1 MSETK
6 GSSTKQLRGFLWLII
21 LGAIVYAIVTNLGVF
36 GNVLRVLLGFG
47 AVVLVHEFGHFIVGK
62 LSGIKVE
69 AFSIFMPP
77 ILIGIKRTEGGVRI
91 RILPEIFP
99 KENDESGEGRL
110 CFTVGGKGTPWD
122 TEYRIG
128 LIPFGG
134 FVKMLGQDDIGAV
147 KKCDDPRSFANKPAL
162 TRVAVITAGVVFN
175 AVSAVLIF
183 MVIFLAG
190 IKLPPAVIGGVEP
203 GSPAAEAG
211 LRPGD
216 EVIEVG
222 GKSKD
227 LDFTDIGLAAALS
240 KADEAVKVKVRR
252 VDGSVKDFA
261 IVPEQMQTVTGK
273 MRLFGVAP
281 ALTLT
286 VANLS
291 DPNDREK
298 LLALTGFSPGDRI
311 TGVNGAE
318 VRTHWEMA
326 RTVEDILEP
335 KVTLSAERAGGSQE
349 TSVIESSMDLD
360 WLFAERINI
369 ESEAELYHV
378 CSMVPRLRINYV
390 SAGTAKGNPTR
401 WGRIRESLLSLFG
414 GKRAKEADA
423 AKGPVLEV
431 GDIVLKIGD
440 VNYPTY
446 AEMRRVT
453 KEHKD
458 KMLPVTVL
466 RSDANGLEETLT
478 IGVQP
483 RHDAVQDRVLIG
495 INVVLDAEHAVV
507 GKTIEAEGGPGKLE
521 IPRGSVIT
529 TVDGVPVSSFYDVVE
544 QMRKNAGQRITLD
557 YRLDETVAGAVA
569 LDADAGEK
577 YISVKS
583 DLALPIPLET
593 LLRVYKANGPVD
605 AVAMGYRKTLGF
617 ITQTYVTL
625 KRLVG
630 GLVGPKNLMGPVGIM
645 TLSYRIAKERP
656 LIDYVYFLGLI
667 SAVIAVFNFLPLP
680 PLDGGLVALLLIEK
694 IKGSALSERVQAI
707 VIYAGWALI
716 GTLILYVT
724 FNDIVR
730 SFFS

>member
-6 GSSTKQLRGFLWLII
+6 GSSSRQGRGFFWLIA
-21 LGAIVYAIVTNLGVF
+21 LGAIVYVIVTNFGVF
-36 GNVLRVLLGFG
+36 GNILRVLLGFG
-47 AVVLVHEFGHFIVGK
+47 AVVLVHEFGHFIIGK
-62 LSGIKVE
+62 VSGIKVE

-77 ILIGIKRTEGGVRI
+77 ILLGIKRTDGGMRI

-99 KENDESGEGRL
+99 KQDDESGEGRL
-110 CFTVGGKGTPWD
+110 SFTVGGKGRAWD
-122 TEYRIG
+122 TEYRVG

-134 FVKMLGQDDIGAV
+134 FVKMLGQDDIGPV

-175 AVSAVLIF
+175 VVSAVLIF

-203 GSPAAEAG
+203 GSPAAKAG
-211 LRPGD
+211 LRAGD

-252 VDGSVKDFA
+252 VDGSVEDFA

-286 VANLS
+286 VAQLS
-291 DPNDREK
+291 EPKDRER
-298 LLALTGFSPGDRI
+298 LLELTGFSPGDRI

-318 VRTHWEMA
+318 VRTHWEMTDA
-326 RTVEDILEP
+326 VEDILEP
-335 KVTLSAERAGGSQE
+335 EVTLLAERTGEGQA

-360 WLFAERINI
+360 WLYADRINV
-369 ESEAELYHV
+369 ESEGELYHV
-378 CSMVPRLRINYV
+378 CSMVPRLRISYV
-390 SAGTAKGNPTR
+390 SEAAAKGNPTR
-401 WGRIRESLLSLFG
+401 WGRIRDSLLGLFG
-414 GKRAKEADA
+414 VRRAKQADV

-431 GDIVLKIGD
+431 GDIVVKIGD

-453 KEHKD
+453 KAYKD
-458 KMLPVTVL
+458 RTLRVTVL
-466 RSDANGLEETLT
+466 RTDANGVEESVTVN
-478 IGVQP
+478 VQP
-483 RHDAVQDRVLIG
+483 RHDAAQDRVLIG
-495 INVVLDAEHAVV
+495 INVALNAEHAVV
-507 GKTIEAEGGPGKLE
+507 AKTIEAEGGPAKLE

-529 TVDGVPVSSFYDVVE
+529 AVDGVPVSDFYEVVE
-544 QMRKNAGQRITLD
+544 QIRKNAGERITLD
-557 YRLDETVAGAVA
+557 YRLDEKVAGAVG
-569 LDADAGEK
+569 LGADDE
-577 YISVKS
+577 YITVKS

-625 KRLVG
+625 KRLAG

-667 SAVIAVFNFLPLP
+667 SAVIGVFNFLPLP

-694 IKGSALSERVQAI
+694 IKGSALSERVQAV
-707 VIYAGWALI
+707 VIYTGWALI

>member
-6 GSSTKQLRGFLWLII
+6 GSSSRQRRGFFWLIG
-21 LGAIVYAIVTNLGVF
+21 LVAIVYVIVTNFGVF
-36 GNVLRVLLGFG
+36 SNILRVLLGFG

-77 ILIGIKRTEGGVRI
+77 ILVGIKRTEGGLRI

-99 KENDESGEGRL
+99 KQDDESGEGRL
-110 CFTVGGKGTPWD
+110 SFTVGRKGRAWD
-122 TEYRIG
+122 TEYRVG

-134 FVKMLGQDDIGAV
+134 FVKMLGQDDIGPV

-190 IKLPPAVIGGVEP
+190 IKLPPAVIGAVEP

-211 LRPGD
+211 LRAGD

-252 VDGSVKDFA
+252 VDGSVQDFA

-286 VANLS
+286 VAQLS
-291 DPNDREK
+291 DAKDRER
-298 LLALTGFSPGDRI
+298 LLELTGFSPGDRI
-311 TGVNGAE
+311 TGVNAGE
-318 VRTHWEMA
+318 VRTHWELTEA
-326 RTVEDILEP
+326 VEDILEP
-335 KVTLSAERAGGSQE
+335 EVTLSAERTGEGQQR
-349 TSVIESSMDLD
+349 SVIESSIDLD
-360 WLFAERINI
+360 WLFADRINV
-369 ESEAELYHV
+369 ESEGELYHV
-378 CSMVPRLRINYV
+378 CSMVPRLRISYV
-390 SAGTAKGNPTR
+390 SRAAAKDNPSR
-401 WGRIRESLLSLFG
+401 WGRIREFLLGLLG
-414 GKRAKEADA
+414 ARRGTRADVAN
-423 AKGPVLEV
+423 GPVLEV

-453 KEHKD
+453 KEYKD
-458 KMLPVTVL
+458 RTLPVTVL
-466 RSDANGLEETLT
+466 RTDANGVEESLT
-478 IGVQP
+478 VNVQP
-483 RHDAVQDRVLIG
+483 RHDAVQERVLIG
-495 INVVLDAEHAVV
+495 INVALDAEHAVV
-507 GKTIEAEGGPGKLE
+507 AKTIEGEGGPAKLE
-521 IPRGSVIT
+521 IPQGSVIT
-529 TVDGVPVSSFYDVVE
+529 AVDGVAVSNFYEVVE
-544 QMRKNAGQRITLD
+544 QIRKNAGQRITLD
-557 YRLDETVAGAVA
+557 YRLDEEVAGAVG
-569 LDADAGEK
+569 LDADDK
-577 YISVKS
+577 YITVKS
-583 DLALPIPLET
+583 DLAPPIPLES

-625 KRLVG
+625 KRLAG